1 MESETFKTI
10 FENAKHDPTLFST
23 IDIDALLEKA
33 ENKSYLE
40 NKTVAD
46 ITKDVFECLD
56 ELGLTEDILNNCL
69 KRLEEYRYV
78 ERVCDLVNGRLTCWI
93 KRGQK
98 PAVIKNGGILMNVN
112 IEKNGVYI
120 LCRNF
125 GSHFSKAKFDDCLIF
140 QKMSME
146 EQLILMANEY
156 LEKQK

>member
-1 MESETFKTI
+1 MESEYKSI
-10 FENAKHDPTLFST
+10 FENAKHDPSLFST
-23 IDIDALLEKA
+23 IVIDALLEKT
-33 ENKSYLE
+33 ENRSYLE
-40 NKTVAD
+40 GKTVAD
-46 ITKDVFECLD
+46 ITRDMFD
-56 ELGLTEDILNNCL
+56 AINELGLTEDILNKCL

-78 ERVCDLVNGRLTCWI
+78 DRVCDLVNGRLTCWI
-93 KRGQK
+93 KREQK
-98 PAVIKNGGILMNVN
+98 PAVVRNGGILMNVN